1 MLTSGF
7 FNSKNK
13 DREYDASEFGAI
25 FDGVISDGVYMG
37 IGDHLFVSAVDG
49 TMTVNI
55 GTGRAWFDHTW
66 TLNTSPYELTLDQSE
81 LLQDRID
88 AVVLDVDHREAYR
101 ECSFRIIKG
110 TRSTNPERPTLIQEE
125 YHKQYPLAYIRVGAN
140 VSGLSQNNIT
150 NAIGTSECPF
160 VTGII
165 DIINIDTLI
174 ANWEVEWDQ
183 KLASQEN
190 EFNSW
195 FATAKDQLDAT
206 ETGQLIN
213 RLSWMNVTLYANG
226 WSVST
231 VSNLGDGKSYYTYAV
246 EYSSIYTDMPEVEI
260 IPMSSNDIVPT
271 AAQVKA
277 FMNLAK
283 PTGWVIVD
291 TDNNKVWFYTQKK
304 PTIDIKVRIQGI
316 A

>member
-7 FNSKNK
+7 FNSKNN
-13 DREYDASEFGAI
+13 DRIYDATDFASV
-25 FDGVISDGVYMG
+25 FDGVVSDGVYMG
-37 IGDHLFVSAVDG
+37 IGDHLFVSAVEG
-49 TMTVNI
+49 TMTVQI

-66 TLNTSPYELTLDQSE
+66 TLNTSAYELTLEQSE

-101 ECSFRIIKG
+101 ENTFRIVKG
-110 TRSTNPERPTLIQEE
+110 VRSTDPQKPTLIQEE
-125 YHKQYPLAYIRVGAN
+125 YHKQYPLAYIRVGAS
-140 VSGLSQNNIT
+140 VSGISQNNIT

-165 DIINIDTLI
+165 QTINIDTLI
-174 ANWEVEWDQ
+174 ANWEVEWDN
-183 KLASQEN
+183 KLAEQAN
-190 EFNSW
+190 DFNAW
-195 FATAKDQLDAT
+195 FAQAKDQLNAT

-213 RLSWMNVTLYANG
+213 RLSWMNVTLYANT
-226 WSVST
+226 WSEST
-231 VSNLGDGKSYYTYAV
+231 VANLGDGNNYYTYNID
-246 EYSSIYTDMPEVEI
+246 YTSLYTDMPEVEI
-260 IPMSSNDIVPT
+260 LPFEGDTVPT

-283 PTGWVIVD
+283 PTGWVVVD
-291 TDNNKVWFYTQKK
+291 TDNNKIWFYTKKK
-304 PTIDIKVRIQGI
+304 PTIDIRIRIQGV

>member
-7 FNSKNK
+7 FNSKNN
-13 DREYDASEFGAI
+13 DRIYDATDFASV
-25 FDGVISDGVYMG
+25 FDGVVSDGVYMG
-37 IGDHLFVSAVDG
+37 IGDHLFVSAVEG
-49 TMTVNI
+49 TMTVQI

-66 TLNTSPYELTLDQSE
+66 TLNTSAYELTLEQSE

-101 ECSFRIIKG
+101 ENTFRIVKG
-110 TRSTNPERPTLIQEE
+110 VRSTDPQKPILIQEE
-125 YHKQYPLAYIRVGAN
+125 YHKQYPLAYIRVGAS
-140 VSGLSQNNIT
+140 VSGISQNNIT

-165 DIINIDTLI
+165 QTINIDTLI
-174 ANWEVEWDQ
+174 ANWEVEWDN
-183 KLASQEN
+183 KLAEQSN
-190 EFNSW
+190 DFNAW
-195 FATAKDQLDAT
+195 FAQAKDQLNAT

-213 RLSWMNVTLYANG
+213 RLSWMNVTLYANT
-226 WSVST
+226 WSEST
-231 VSNLGDGKSYYTYAV
+231 VANLGDGNNYYTYNID
-246 EYSSIYTDMPEVEI
+246 YTSLYTDMPEVEI
-260 IPMSSNDIVPT
+260 LPFEGDTVPT

-283 PTGWVIVD
+283 PTGWVVVD
-291 TDNNKVWFYTQKK
+291 TDNNKIWFYTKKK
-304 PTIDIKVRIQGI
+304 PTIDIRIRIQGV

>member
-7 FNSKNK
+7 FNSKNN
-13 DREYDASEFGAI
+13 DRIYDATDFASV
-25 FDGVISDGVYMG
+25 FDGVVSDGVYMS
-37 IGDHLFVSAVDG
+37 IGDHLFVSAVEG
-49 TMTVNI
+49 TMTVQI

-66 TLNTSPYELTLDQSE
+66 TLNTSAYELTLEQSE

-101 ECSFRIIKG
+101 ENTFRIVKG
-110 TRSTNPERPTLIQEE
+110 VRSTDPQKPTLIQEE
-125 YHKQYPLAYIRVGAN
+125 YHKQYPLAYIRVGASVTSIN
-140 VSGLSQNNIT
+140 QNNIT

-165 DIINIDTLI
+165 QTINIDTLI
-174 ANWEVEWDQ
+174 ANWEVEWDN
-183 KLASQEN
+183 KLAEQSN
-190 EFNSW
+190 DFNSW
-195 FATAKDQLDAT
+195 FAQAKDQLNDT

-213 RLSWMNVTLYANG
+213 RLSWMNVTLYANT
-226 WSVST
+226 WSEST
-231 VSNLGDGKSYYTYAV
+231 VANLGDGNNYYTYNID
-246 EYSSIYTDMPEVEI
+246 YTSLYTDMPEVEI
-260 IPMSSNDIVPT
+260 LPFEGDTVPT

-283 PTGWVIVD
+283 PTGWVVVD
-291 TDNNKVWFYTQKK
+291 TDNNKIWFYTKKK
-304 PTIDIKVRIQGI
+304 PTIDLKIRIQGV

>member
-7 FNSKNK
+7 FNSKNN
-13 DREYDASEFGAI
+13 DRIYDATDFASV
-25 FDGVISDGVYMG
+25 FDGVVSDGVYMG
-37 IGDHLFVSAVDG
+37 IGDHLFVSAVEG
-49 TMTVNI
+49 TMTVQI

-66 TLNTSPYELTLDQSE
+66 TLNTSAYELTLEQSE

-101 ECSFRIIKG
+101 ENTFRIVKG
-110 TRSTNPERPTLIQEE
+110 VRSTDPQKPTLIQEE
-125 YHKQYPLAYIRVGAN
+125 YHKQYPLAYIRVGAS
-140 VSGLSQNNIT
+140 VSGISQNNIT

-165 DIINIDTLI
+165 QTINIDTLI
-174 ANWEVEWDQ
+174 ANWEVEWDN
-183 KLASQEN
+183 KLAEQSN
-190 EFNSW
+190 DFNAW
-195 FATAKDQLDAT
+195 FAQAKDQLNAT

-213 RLSWMNVTLYANG
+213 RLSWMNVTLYANT
-226 WSVST
+226 WSEST
-231 VSNLGDGKSYYTYAV
+231 VANLGDGNNYYTYNID
-246 EYSSIYTDMPEVEI
+246 YTSLYTDMPEVEI
-260 IPMSSNDIVPT
+260 LPFEGDTVPT

-283 PTGWVIVD
+283 PTGWVVVD
-291 TDNNKVWFYTQKK
+291 TDNNKIWFYTKKK
-304 PTIDIKVRIQGI
+304 PTTDIRIRIQGV